1 MKYVGSTL
9 YPCAQLR
16 AGKSQGSQA
25 TVKQSLIDVDVVRQQ
40 LLKGGPKIGQIVA

>member
-16 AGKSQGSQA
+16 AGKSQGSQP
-25 TVKQSLIDVDVVRQQ
+25 TVKQSLIEYRRCTS
-40 LLKGGPKIGQIVA
+40 IRA